1 MKTYNCFIK
10 MLNNKSLIY
19 NKSYLVNTKDIEKIQ
34 KYIYNK
40 NIPLIINISKN
51 DKTSYI
57 EFEKYIKFN

>member
-1 MKTYNCFIK
+1 

-19 NKSYLVNTKDIEKIQ
+19 NKSYLINTKDIEKIQ